1 MHLEADEEH
10 AGRAIEL
17 VGRYCTTEELLE
29 RSKWAVGEVLDATR
43 VVAEGMERIC
53 SE

>member
-17 VGRYCTTEELLE
+17 IRRYCTTEGQLD
-29 RSKWAVGEVLDATR
+29 KCKAAVKEVLDATA
-43 VVAEGMERIC
+43 VVAGGMERVC
-53 SE
+53 AA